1 MDNLSYYAYVLTLD
15 YKRKW
20 LKEIEERMAKESE
33 QISSLNSAMENNEH
47 RCKIRS
53 YGILYEELRKEV
65 DAMPEYDPNVYN
77 DMVKLEREILNVIA
91 PIDDTVRGRKNYGE
105 LLRKQGQIGGL
116 LSSLMWGCFLDG
128 YRCSLTRDTGFD
140 ENIEKWTKHM
150 IQDMCTIKDP
160 NALSAFLIAK
170 MAVMSDKSFEEII
183 KELQNEKTKLS
194 EESV

>member
-1 MDNLSYYAYVLTLD
+1 MDNLSYCAYVLTLD

-20 LKEIEERMAKESE
+20 LKEIEERMTKESE

-53 YGILYEELRKEV
+53 YGILYEELRKELEATPV
-65 DAMPEYDPNVYN
+65 YDPNVYN

-91 PIDDTVRGRKNYGE
+91 PIDDTTHGRKNYGE

-140 ENIEKWTKHM
+140 ENIEKRTKHM
-150 IQDMCTIKDP
+150 VKDMCTIKDT

>member
-20 LKEIEERMAKESE
+20 LKEIQERITKESE
-33 QISSLNSAMENNEH
+33 QISSLNSALENNKH
-47 RCKIRS
+47 RAKIRS
-53 YGILYEELRKEV
+53 YSILYKELRKETE
-65 DAMPEYDPNVYN
+65 AIPEYDPKVYN

-91 PIDDTVRGRKNYGE
+91 PIDDTARGRRNYDE

-140 ENIEKWTKHM
+140 ENIERWTKHM
-150 IQDMCTIKDP
+150 VDDMCTIKDT

-170 MAVMSDKSFEEII
+170 MAVMSDKSYEEII
-183 KELQNEKTKLS
+183 KELQDEKTKLS

>member
-1 MDNLSYYAYVLTLD
+1 MENLSYFAYVLTLD

-20 LKEIEERMAKESE
+20 LKEIEERMTKESE

-47 RCKIRS
+47 RCKIHS
-53 YGILYEELRKEV
+53 YAILYEELRKEV

-91 PIDDTVRGRKNYGE
+91 PIDDTVRGRKNYDE

-150 IQDMCTIKDP
+150 VKDMCTIKDT

-183 KELQNEKTKLS
+183 KELQDEKTKLS

>member
-1 MDNLSYYAYVLTLD
+1 
-15 YKRKW
+15 
-20 LKEIEERMAKESE
+20 
-33 QISSLNSAMENNEH
+33 MENNEH

-53 YGILYEELRKEV
+53 YAILYEELRKEV
-65 DAMPEYDPNVYN
+65 DAMPEYDPNIHN
-77 DMVKLEREILNVIA
+77 DMVKLEHEILNVIA

-105 LLRKQGQIGGL
+105 LLRKQGQIGRL

-128 YRCSLTRDTGFD
+128 YRCRLTRDTGFD

-150 IQDMCTIKDP
+150 VKDMCTIKDT

-170 MAVMSDKSFEEII
+170 MAVMSDKSHEEII